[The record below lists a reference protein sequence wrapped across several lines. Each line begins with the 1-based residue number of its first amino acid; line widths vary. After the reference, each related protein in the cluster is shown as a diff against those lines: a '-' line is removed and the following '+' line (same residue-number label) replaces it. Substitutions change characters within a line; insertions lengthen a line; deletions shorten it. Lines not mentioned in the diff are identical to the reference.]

1 VPLFITFSVMNFQVL
16 RLRFRK
22 QQLTFYKP
30 NLESMK
36 RVALF
41 LLAMAIPA
49 LMMAQNDAIDKL
61 INKYKGQDGVTVVNV
76 GPELF
81 QIMKGM
87 NIEDLEDQDIPL
99 DKVTSVRIL
108 TIEDNEKLAK
118 VNFYDELKNDFDV
131 SGLQEVMTVDDG
143 GEVVRMWM
151 RNDGANVREFLLIV
165 GGDDNVLI
173 HITGDFNM
181 SDLEGLAE
189 SFGDDIDIDF

>member
-1 VPLFITFSVMNFQVL
+1 
-16 RLRFRK
+16 
-22 QQLTFYKP
+22 
-30 NLESMK
+30 MK

-41 LLAMAIPA
+41 LLALAIPA

-61 INKYKGQDGVTVVNV
+61 INKYKGQEGVTVVNI

-81 QIMKGM
+81 QMVKGM
-87 NIEDLEDQDIPL
+87 EIEDLKDQDIPL
-99 DKVTSVRIL
+99 DKVSSVRIL
-108 TIEDNEKLAK
+108 TIEDNEALAN
-118 VNFYDELKNDFDV
+118 VNFYNELKSDFDV
-131 SGLQEVMTVDDG
+131 SNLQEVMTVDDG

-151 RNDGANVREFLLIV
+151 RNDGGNVQEFLLIV

-181 SDLEGLAE
+181 NDLQGLAE

>member
-1 VPLFITFSVMNFQVL
+1 
-16 RLRFRK
+16 
-22 QQLTFYKP
+22 
-30 NLESMK
+30 MK

-41 LLAMAIPA
+41 LLALAIPA
-49 LMMAQNDAIDKL
+49 LMVAQSDAIDKL
-61 INKYKGQDGVTVVNV
+61 INKYKGQDGVTVVDI

-81 QIMKGM
+81 QMVKGM
-87 NIEDLEDQDIPL
+87 EIQDLEDQDLPL
-99 DKVTSVRIL
+99 DKISSVRIL
-108 TIEDNEKLAK
+108 TIEDNEKLAN
-118 VNFYDELKNDFDV
+118 VNFYDELKNNYDV
-131 SGLQEVMTVDDG
+131 SDLQEVMTVNDG

-151 RNDGANVREFLLIV
+151 RNDGANVQEFLLIV

>member
-1 VPLFITFSVMNFQVL
+1 
-16 RLRFRK
+16 
-22 QQLTFYKP
+22 
-30 NLESMK
+30 
-36 RVALF
+36 
-41 LLAMAIPA
+41 MAIPA

-61 INKYKGQDGVTVVNV
+61 INKYKGQDGVTLVNI

-81 QIMKGM
+81 QMMKGM
-87 NIEDLEDQDIPL
+87 EIEDLKDQDIPL
-99 DKVTSVRIL
+99 DKISSVRIL
-108 TIEDNEKLAK
+108 TIEDNEELAN

-131 SGLQEVMTVDDG
+131 SHLVEVLTVDDG

-151 RNDGANVREFLLIV
+151 KNDGGNVKEFLLIV

-189 SFGDDIDIDF
+189 SFGDDIDIDL

>member
-1 VPLFITFSVMNFQVL
+1 
-16 RLRFRK
+16 
-22 QQLTFYKP
+22 
-30 NLESMK
+30 MK

-41 LLAMAIPA
+41 LLALAIPA

-61 INKYKGQDGVTVVNV
+61 INKYKGQEGVTVVDI
-76 GPELF
+76 GPEMF
-81 QIMKGM
+81 QIVSGM
-87 NIEDLEDQDIPL
+87 DIEDLDDQDLPL
-99 DKVTSVRIL
+99 DKVSSVRIL

-118 VNFYDELKNDFDV
+118 VNFYEELKNNYDV
-131 SGLQEVMTVDDG
+131 SDLKEVMTVNDG

-151 RNDGANVREFLLIV
+151 RNDGGKVQEFLLIV